1 MIKGWSSVTYL
12 RKQTWFDGFHNT
24 WWSSDGQAMVKRWS
38 NNVGAQISFTAILMW
53 NFKTETK
60 ERIAGGKSGNNS
72 LSFELAREKV
82 YHHFMTLVHDH
93 GSVKEAKEDGAR
105 IWRQT
110 LSWTV
115 DTEVVFLSNSRC
127 LSSNRPGIRVNIG
140 HPRKPSFETFGSN
153 SFLRNR
159 EIRKKVILCRFF
171 KRDDIS
177 WSKCTW
183 DHPSSRHEP
192 LKWEI

>member
-82 YHHFMTLVHDH
+82 YHHFMMLLHDH

-110 LSWTV
+110 LSWTRR
-115 DTEVVFLSNSRC
+115 LY
-127 LSSNRPGIRVNIG
+127 
-140 HPRKPSFETFGSN
+140 
-153 SFLRNR
+153 
-159 EIRKKVILCRFF
+159 FF
-171 KRDDIS
+171 QIHGVYPPIALAFVS
-177 WSKCTW
+177 TLATLENP
-183 DHPSSRHEP
+183 H
-192 LKWEI
+192 LKLLDPIHSWEIEK

>member
-1 MIKGWSSVTYL
+1 
-12 RKQTWFDGFHNT
+12 
-24 WWSSDGQAMVKRWS
+24 MVKRWS
-38 NNVGAQISFTAILMW
+38 NNVGAQISFSAVPKW

-82 YHHFMTLVHDH
+82 YHHFLAFVHDH

-110 LSWTV
+110 SSWTV
-115 DTEVVFLSNSRC
+115 DTGVVFLSNSRC

-140 HPRKPSFETFGSN
+140 HPRKPSSETCGSN
-153 SFLRNR
+153 SFLRNK
-159 EIRKKVILCRFF
+159 KKVTLYRFF
-171 KRDDIS
+171 NRDDIS
-177 WSKCTW
+177 WSKCTR
-183 DHPSSRHEP
+183 DHPSFRHEP
-192 LKWEI
+192 LKRKI